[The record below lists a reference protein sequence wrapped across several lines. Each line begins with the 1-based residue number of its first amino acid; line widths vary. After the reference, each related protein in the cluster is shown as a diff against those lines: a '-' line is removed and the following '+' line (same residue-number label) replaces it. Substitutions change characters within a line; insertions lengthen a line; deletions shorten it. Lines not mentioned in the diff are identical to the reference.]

1 MPTINQSVISI
12 NLCQP
17 IRIQYLPVIRI
28 DNSPPSME
36 GIPTI
41 NQSQLSNVLCKIIR
55 SEFSFYQPI
64 RRWVLFT
71 MEVVDSTSVRYLH
84 FLSQERLN
92 ILKSKS
98 WYQTSHCP
106 HHDWSKGCQHH
117 VCHSSNS
124 NTFNNIISIKIIF
137 LSATIYDYLQQ
148 ELRSEDVPWPTASYH
163 WQPRR
168 QRRWWR
174 CRRTGPGTCWSL
186 INQSEIRI
194 ACVNQSEISIVCVS
208 QSEVSI
214 TCSLLT
220 ISSGCC
226 SSIETWPVNPQKYC
240 SKLERLKAS
249 FFIYISNVFLPWRT
263 CCCTCPL
270 LCFCC

>member
-1 MPTINQSVISI
+1 
-12 NLCQP
+12 
-17 IRIQYLPVIRI
+17 
-28 DNSPPSME
+28 
-36 GIPTI
+36 
-41 NQSQLSNVLCKIIR
+41 
-55 SEFSFYQPI
+55 
-64 RRWVLFT
+64 
-71 MEVVDSTSVRYLH
+71 MEVVNSTCVRNLH

-98 WYQTSHCP
+98 WHQTSHCS

-124 NTFNNIISIKIIF
+124 NTCNNIICINILYFNASTQTETWIC
-137 LSATIYDYLQQ
+137 DYLQQ
-148 ELRSEDVPWPTASYH
+148 ELRSADVPWPTASYH

-194 ACVNQSEISIVCVS
+194 TCVDQSEIRISCLDQSEIIIVCVN

>member
-1 MPTINQSVISI
+1 
-12 NLCQP
+12 
-17 IRIQYLPVIRI
+17 
-28 DNSPPSME
+28 
-36 GIPTI
+36 
-41 NQSQLSNVLCKIIR
+41 
-55 SEFSFYQPI
+55 
-64 RRWVLFT
+64 
-71 MEVVDSTSVRYLH
+71 MEVVNSTSVRNLH

-98 WYQTSHCP
+98 WHQTSHCS

-124 NTFNNIISIKIIF
+124 NTCNNIICINILYFNASTQTETWIC
-137 LSATIYDYLQQ
+137 DYLQQ
-148 ELRSEDVPWPTASYH
+148 ELRSADVPWPTASYH

-174 CRRTGPGTCWSL
+174 CRHTRPGTCWSL

-194 ACVNQSEISIVCVS
+194 VCVNQSEM
-208 QSEVSI
+208 SI

-240 SKLERLKAS
+240 SKLEWQKIES
-249 FFIYISNVFLPWRT
+249 FFLHLYI
-263 CCCTCPL
+263 
-270 LCFCC
+270 